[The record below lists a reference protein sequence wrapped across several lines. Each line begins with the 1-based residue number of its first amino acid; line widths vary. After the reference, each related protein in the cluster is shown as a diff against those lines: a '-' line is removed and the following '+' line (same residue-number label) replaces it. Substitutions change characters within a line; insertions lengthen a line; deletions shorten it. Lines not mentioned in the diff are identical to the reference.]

1 MACAPLRCA
10 PLGWPLAR
18 CIPERCPL
26 GCEYSELSLE
36 MVMCFMYLS
45 RAVVARDGRR
55 VVNRGA
61 GSIDRCSTDGGG
73 VARMIL
79 RGECVYDSS
88 RLENTHRRI
97 IALIRRQR
105 RRALVSRSRA
115 ADHSSERLHCS
126 CRRREPRTRTRT
138 VRYPRA
144 GKPPPSGEVFFP
156 LFCCA
161 RVDYSRA
168 RRRGVST
175 PSV

>member
-61 GSIDRCSTDGGG
+61 GSIDRCSTEGGG

-126 CRRREPRTRTRT
+126 CRRREPRTRHKNRPLSEGWQAAAE
-138 VRYPRA
+138 RR
-144 GKPPPSGEVFFP
+144 GFFP
-156 LFCCA
+156 AFLYEGLLACTLFDCM
-161 RVDYSRA
+161 
-168 RRRGVST
+168 
-175 PSV
+175 